1 MTAPHAYGA
10 LMAGWILWGLPFVP
24 AVFRRSTAA
33 TRDRSARW
41 GLLFQGVGY
50 FIVWQ
55 GLRRMV
61 EPGTA
66 RVAGAALLFALA
78 AALSWT
84 AVRALGRHW
93 RVEAGLDADHEL
105 VRSGPYRLVRH
116 PIYTSM
122 IAMLLATGL
131 LVAPLHLLAI
141 AAALEVVGTE
151 IRVRVEDALLS
162 ARFGDAFAQYRRTV
176 PAYVPFVR

>member
-1 MTAPHAYGA
+1 MTTPQAYGL
-10 LMAGWILWGLPFVP
+10 LMAGWIAWGAPFVP
-24 AVFRRSTAA
+24 AVFRRRTAA
-33 TRDRSARW
+33 TRDTSARW
-41 GLLFQGVGY
+41 GLLFQGAGY

-61 EPGTA
+61 EPGNA
-66 RVAGAALLFALA
+66 RVAGAALFFAIA

-93 RVEAGLDADHEL
+93 RVEAGLDADHKL

-122 IAMLLATGL
+122 LCVLVATGL
-131 LVAPLHLLAI
+131 LIASWPMLAA
-141 AAALEVVGTE
+141 AAALEIAGTE
-151 IRVRVEDALLS
+151 IRVRVEDALLA
-162 ARFGDAFAQYRRTV
+162 ARFGETFEAYRRSV